1 MSVNLDLDTLKDP
14 QVLAEFLLPLATSLL
29 SSLAVLFIGLMVAK
43 WLRNM
48 LKRGMTKG
56 KMDETLAGFLSKVF
70 YGLAVAVIVITAL
83 GQLGVNTTS
92 AAALLGGAAL
102 AIGLSLQGQL
112 SSLAAGVM
120 LIIFRPFKKGDTVQV
135 DGLIG
140 TVQEINIINTILTNL
155 ENQVVTL
162 PNSSVF
168 GNTIINITTLPW
180 RRANLTIGI
189 SYGSDLRKAKAIL
202 ERLMAEDERILK
214 DPAPAVWVTEL
225 ADSSVNFAVRPCM
238 NTPDFWAT
246 RCELIEKIKLTFDE
260 EGIEIPFPQMD
271 VHVRDTP
278 DSEAAATKA

>member
-1 MSVNLDLDTLKDP
+1 MNLDLDTLKDP

-155 ENQVVTL
+155 ENFFQSRKQVRYSRNFFVS
-162 PNSSVF
+162 NQ
-168 GNTIINITTLPW
+168 
-180 RRANLTIGI
+180 
-189 SYGSDLRKAKAIL
+189 Y
-202 ERLMAEDERILK
+202 
-214 DPAPAVWVTEL
+214 VWI
-225 ADSSVNFAVRPCM
+225 FY
-238 NTPDFWAT
+238 
-246 RCELIEKIKLTFDE
+246 
-260 EGIEIPFPQMD
+260 
-271 VHVRDTP
+271 
-278 DSEAAATKA
+278 